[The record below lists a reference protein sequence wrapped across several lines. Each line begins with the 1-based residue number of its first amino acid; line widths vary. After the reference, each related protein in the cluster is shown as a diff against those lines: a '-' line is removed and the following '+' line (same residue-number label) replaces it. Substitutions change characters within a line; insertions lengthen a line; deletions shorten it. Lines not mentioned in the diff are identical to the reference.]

1 MTTVFFLFFVHLA
14 LGLMAMLPFVPDRAG
29 LGFFKLCSA
38 SAATMTTAGLWLL
51 VRRFG
56 LDGRT
61 GAPAGEA
68 YPLVLAACAAFLAAT
83 IVYNRAWHLGWV
95 RIRRPLLALSVVTGV
110 AAVLLGTPPRA
121 VLMAATDL
129 ASSPAARGG
138 RAAMILG
145 HYCQ

>member
-1 MTTVFFLFFVHLA
+1 VTTVSFLFLVHLA

-38 SAATMTTAGLWLL
+38 SAATMTTAGVWLL
-51 VRRFG
+51 ARRFG
-56 LDGRT
+56 LEGRT

-95 RIRRPLLALSVVTGV
+95 RIRRPLLFLSLATGL

-121 VLMAATDL
+121 RLLVAAADLTSVLLLGAA
-129 ASSPAARGG
+129 AS
-138 RAAMILG
+138 AMILG
-145 HYCQ
+145 HY